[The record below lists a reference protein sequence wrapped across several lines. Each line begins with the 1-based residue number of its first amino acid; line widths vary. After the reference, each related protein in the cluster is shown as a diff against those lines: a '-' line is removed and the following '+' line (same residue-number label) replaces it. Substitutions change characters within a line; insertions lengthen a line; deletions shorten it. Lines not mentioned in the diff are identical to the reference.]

1 MKKIIFLLIILNII
15 IKLLCQDIKLG
26 KTIEQKLEEDDD
38 LNSYEEDHSMA
49 DRMKEIINEY
59 VQEQKW
65 NSEQQLDKDTFK
77 KMFVYLI
84 QKGALKQ
91 GSSGMLKML
100 ADKII
105 EKHGEPI
112 VVKNLDKYF
121 DIEELTLTYTR
132 LLNPGKT
139 TDL

>member
-112 VVKNLDKYF
+112 LVKNLDKYF